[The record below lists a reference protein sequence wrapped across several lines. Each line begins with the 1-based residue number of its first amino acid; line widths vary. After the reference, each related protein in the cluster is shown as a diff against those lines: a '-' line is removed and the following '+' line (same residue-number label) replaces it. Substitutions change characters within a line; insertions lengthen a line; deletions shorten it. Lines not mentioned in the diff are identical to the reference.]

1 MRSPLLVIHRE
12 EAFVVYNT
20 SLWTGGKVN
29 TPRPRGPGDQESLSA
44 QFFDIDVTRQPDQ
57 PVIAHVIGSIDLLTA
72 PALRLCVE
80 DNVIDDHGMVLDLSE
95 VDFLAASGL
104 TVLTDTEERASRE
117 HLAWALVVNTR
128 PVLRPLDLLGLRGQ
142 LPTFSSV
149 RTAVAA
155 VASAVTSCR

>member
-12 EAFVVYNT
+12 EAFVVHNT
-20 SLWTGGKVN
+20 SLWTGGEVN

-44 QFFDIDVTRQPDQ
+44 QFFHIDVTRLPDE
-57 PVIAHVIGSIDLLTA
+57 PVLAHVVGPIDLLTA

-80 DNVIDDHGMVLDLSE
+80 DNVADNHGMVLDLSQ

-128 PVLRPLDLLGLRGQ
+128 PVIRPLDLFGLLGQ

-149 RTAVAA
+149 RNAMAA
-155 VASAVTSCR
+155 VADTVSACR